1 MTKPATTKPAK
12 HTKQDAKAAPVEAVE
27 AKETHA
33 ETAHVEA
40 SSPLANEYVWIG
52 LAFTLTVVGIIK
64 FLMPMINKGL
74 DGRSAKI
81 RDQLEQAKRLREE
94 AQQLLAQYQREQEE
108 KLKEA
113 EATIAA
119 AMRDAADLRARAA
132 EDLKQA
138 LERRSQ
144 QAQEKIARAEA
155 EAVSQIRAQIIENA
169 TQMARIIISDRL
181 KGQSDDQAVA
191 RAIASIELQV
201 H

>member
-1 MTKPATTKPAK
+1 VTKPTTTKPAK
-12 HTKQDAKAAPVEAVE
+12 QAKHDATAAPVEGVE
-27 AKETHA
+27 AKETQA
-33 ETAHVEA
+33 ETAHVETP
-40 SSPLANEYVWIG
+40 SPLANEYVWIG

-64 FLMPMINKGL
+64 FLLPMINKGL
-74 DGRSAKI
+74 DGRAAKI
-81 RDQLEQAKRLREE
+81 RDQLEQATRLREE
-94 AQQLLAQYQREQEE
+94 AQQLLVQYQREQEE

-119 AMRDAADLRARAA
+119 AKRDAAELRARAA

-144 QAQEKIARAEA
+144 QAHEKIVRAEA

-169 TQMARIIISDRL
+169 TQMARIIVADRL

>member
-1 MTKPATTKPAK
+1 MTKPTTAK
-12 HTKQDAKAAPVEAVE
+12 HTKHDAKAAPVEGVE
-27 AKETHA
+27 AKETHS
-33 ETAHVEA
+33 ETGHVEA
-40 SSPLANEYVWIG
+40 PSPLANEYVWIG
-52 LAFTLTVVGIIK
+52 LAFVLTVVGIIK

-74 DGRSAKI
+74 DARSAKI

-119 AMRDAADLRARAA
+119 AKRDAAELRARAA

-155 EAVSQIRAQIIENA
+155 EAVAQIRAQIIDTA
-169 TQMARIIISDRL
+169 TEMARGMVADRL
-181 KGQSDDQAVA
+181 KGQSEDQAVA
-191 RAIASIELQV
+191 RAIAAVERQI